1 MRIKNGVL
9 WLALWGALLPLGA
22 MAEPSHLWQPTLENA
37 RRVAAQSNRLVL
49 MYFCADWCQPCR
61 EMEQDVFGQPAAAA
75 DLQKNFVPVKVN
87 VSYFP
92 ATAQQYGV
100 TLLPTTVV
108 VTPQGQALDTLRGRF
123 EASQYVARLNQV
135 AAGARQQGAGSIAQA
150 STPGGPPPG
159 AASRPD
165 PPTADPVPPPTT
177 RRSDDRYVD
186 YFRRQAPAATPPL
199 GPPPGDLALAGPG
212 PPPST
217 GPAPRIIPAPQTQV
231 PASQSPP
238 AGPAAAPP
246 SPNPPLAL
254 DGYCPVRL
262 VEHKEWVSGDRRW
275 GLRHRG
281 RTYLFSGP
289 EERARFYADPDRY
302 APVLSGNDV
311 VLAVERNQTVPG
323 HRAYGVFFASKVYL
337 FADRASLEKF
347 EQNPRHYASQMT
359 HSPRAGAYPGGQLR

>member
-1 MRIKNGVL
+1 MRTRHEVF

-22 MAEPSHLWQPTLENA
+22 IAEPSHPWQPTLENA

-49 MYFCADWCQPCR
+49 VYFCADWCQPCR
-61 EMEQDVFGQPAAAA
+61 EMEQEVFGQPAAVA

-87 VSYFP
+87 VTYFP

-108 VTPQGQALDTLRGRF
+108 VTPQGQALDTLRGRL
-123 EASQYVARLNQV
+123 EPSQYVARLTQV
-135 AAGARQQGAGSIAQA
+135 AAGARQQAAGTLAQA
-150 STPGGPPPG
+150 SPPGGPPAG
-159 AASRPD
+159 AAPRLD
-165 PPTADPVPPPTT
+165 PPAAEPVSPPAT
-177 RRSDDRYVD
+177 RRSDDRYAD
-186 YFRRQAPAATPPL
+186 YSS
-199 GPPPGDLALAGPG
+199 

-217 GPAPRIIPAPQTQV
+217 GPGPRIIPAIETPQTQV
-231 PASQSPP
+231 PAAQSPP

-262 VEHKEWVSGDRRW
+262 VENKDWVPGDRRW

-289 EERARFYADPDRY
+289 EQRARFYADPDRY
-302 APVLSGNDV
+302 APVLSGNDL

-323 HRAYGVFFASKVYL
+323 HRAYGVFFANKVYL
-337 FADRASLEKF
+337 FADQASLEKF
-347 EQNPRHYASQMT
+347 EHNPRHYASQMT
-359 HSPRAGAYPGGQLR
+359 PSPRAGAYPAGQLR